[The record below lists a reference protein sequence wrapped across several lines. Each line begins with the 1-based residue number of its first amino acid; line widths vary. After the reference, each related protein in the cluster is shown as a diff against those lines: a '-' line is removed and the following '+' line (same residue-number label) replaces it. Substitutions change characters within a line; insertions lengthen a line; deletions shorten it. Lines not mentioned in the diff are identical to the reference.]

1 MVCIFRR
8 QVPSSLE
15 TLMPIDKMIVMD
27 AQADPELLKEGANA
41 HYETMGSISGPNSMT
56 LRPTGMARV

>member
-8 QVPSSLE
+8 QVPSNLE

-27 AQADPELLKEGANA
+27 AQADPELLKEEANA
-41 HYETMGSISGPNSMT
+41 HYKTIGSISGPNSMT
-56 LRPTGMARV
+56 SRPTGVVRL